1 MKYNRDYK
9 VEFFLERTN
18 NPYRQ
23 IWYRIVPYE
32 LPFFKRI
39 FSNKW
44 RQMFNCCEYSEEPF
58 NLFSPEAYKDIVSRL
73 KTYGDVRDY
82 LDEQIN
88 ILTKEEREMQEN
100 IDREWDE
107 AIYGGDKN

>member
-44 RQMFNCCEYSEEPF
+44 RQMFNCCEYFE
-58 NLFSPEAYKDIVSRL
+58 
-73 KTYGDVRDY
+73 
-82 LDEQIN
+82 
-88 ILTKEEREMQEN
+88 
-100 IDREWDE
+100 
-107 AIYGGDKN
+107 